1 MTDDWRARRDLAVT
15 RHAEAAAKARAAEAA
30 EARALIADF
39 VARAGDLTPVR
50 LKARP
55 YSGGGRYR
63 TNVTGWY
70 IHPDESM
77 AIGVDGGFYLLT
89 VVPSIT
95 ARLRGATVEPQEPL
109 LIIGRGAKDGESISL
124 KELLR
129 RRLEAGDD
137 WPRP

>member
-15 RHAEAAAKARAAEAA
+15 RHAEAAANVRAREAA

-39 VARAGDLTPVR
+39 LTKARDLAPVR
-50 LKARP
+50 LKARS
-55 YSGGGRYR
+55 YSGGARYR

-70 IHPDESM
+70 IHPDESI
-77 AIGVDGGFYLLT
+77 AIGVDGGFYLLST
-89 VVPSIT
+89 VPSIT
-95 ARLRGATVEPQEPL
+95 AWFRGATVEPQEPL
-109 LIIGRGAKDGESISL
+109 LIIGKGAKDGESISL

-129 RRLEAGDD
+129 RRLDAGDD